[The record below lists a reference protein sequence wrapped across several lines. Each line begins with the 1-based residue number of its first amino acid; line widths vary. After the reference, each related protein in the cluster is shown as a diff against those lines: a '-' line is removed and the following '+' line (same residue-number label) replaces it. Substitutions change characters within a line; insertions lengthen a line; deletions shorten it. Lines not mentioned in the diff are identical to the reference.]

1 MTGMAAQMLW
11 GTEGQSYKQLVE
23 RLGDRFGGRGV
34 EERFQHSD
42 AGEEESMNKYENWH
56 KIFSD

>member
-1 MTGMAAQMLW
+1 MTGMAAHMLW

-34 EERFQHSD
+34 EKRFQH
-42 AGEEESMNKYENWH
+42 EL
-56 KIFSD
+56 